1 MAPVQNSP
9 LTPTELLN
17 YSEQHLYHEITML
30 WKLTDKFKQNSN
42 GVGITTTALLESYV
56 IHLRNLIEFFYR
68 RRAEL
73 KDYQKTDIVAED
85 FFDDA
90 VNCSTPQMSAE
101 MKRAQNRANKEV
113 SHLTA
118 GRQIGKGEDWKVV
131 QLFEEINAVATGF
144 ARRASRAKLHEKV
157 TDFLLSSEE
166 KTAFMLRELS
176 PGTNTVSIVST
187 LSFTEWDWKSRAR

>member
-30 WKLTDKFKQNSN
+30 WKLADKFKQNPN
-42 GVGITTTALLESYV
+42 GVGITATALLESYV

-73 KDYQKTDIVAED
+73 KDYQKTDVVAED

-101 MKRAQNRANKEV
+101 MKTAQNRANKEV
-113 SHLTA
+113 NHLTA

-131 QLFEEINAVATGF
+131 QLFEEIKAVATGF

-176 PGTNTVSIVST
+176 PSTNTVSIVST
-187 LSFTEWDWKSRAR
+187 LSFTEWDWKRRAR